1 MVLLLLRLRSYLLR
15 KWFSNLCKRKSLNST
30 HIVLTQA
37 LRCSMICPEC
47 LVCTDSGS
55 SLISS
60 LKDGFLYITSQI
72 LGILTSKKSS
82 STHTLIYSITWTQ
95 THTHTHLQPQGS
107 IIIRIFTSKMI
118 RTSTHGHLQAVW
130 LGEGWSAGGSKGLK
144 TPQVRSGQYPCHNP
158 IINRMKQAVLSL
170 SYWNTC
176 RLRLQVEVKGQRS

>member
-82 STHTLIYSITWTQ
+82 STHTLIYSITRTQ
-95 THTHTHLQPQGS
+95 THTHLQPQGS

-144 TPQVRSGQYPCHNP
+144 TPQVRSGQHPSPNP
-158 IINRMKQAVLSL
+158 IIIPMKQAVPSL
-170 SYWNTC
+170 SCWNTC